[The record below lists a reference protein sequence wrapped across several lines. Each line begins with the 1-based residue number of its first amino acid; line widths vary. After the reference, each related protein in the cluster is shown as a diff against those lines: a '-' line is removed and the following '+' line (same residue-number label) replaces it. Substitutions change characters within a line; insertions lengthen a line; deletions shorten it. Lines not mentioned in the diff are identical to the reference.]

1 MQRNFMEK
9 RRKRPSYFIP
19 IVYFLMEV
27 LMMWLLIGLFN
38 WSLYPDQWNIYSLII
53 LMFWIIF
60 SSVKLRIVL
69 KRQKAVHD

>member
-1 MQRNFMEK
+1 MEK